1 MIMGFKQS
9 PAKLSGI
16 FFKINIYS
24 LRSLHNKT
32 RSCDWGTERRRQWHN
47 KTVMLLLSFQPCAQ
61 PPPANPIILSVLCA
75 AGRQRLL

>member
-32 RSCDWGTERRRQWHN
+32 RSCDWETERRRQWHN
-47 KTVMLLLSFQPCAQ
+47 KTVMLLLSVA
-61 PPPANPIILSVLCA
+61 
-75 AGRQRLL
+75 